1 MTEFDFSEDHIKKTL
16 RITLIV
22 EIPLAVVFTVVF
34 SLILSDFDVKEASIV
49 ACGALLLSG
58 PGLVI
63 GTRRANR
70 SLRRM
75 RVLSD
80 EDKIVKQC
88 GKSQQL
94 ISWDNIIKVKVIE
107 NPKGDVEKIRLYTK
121 NKREM
126 WLAGFEEMRG
136 IASLIKKKIS
146 GNILV
151 ETKQGSKFDSGNPI
165 FAAIVFTGW
174 MFFLCLIASIGIEAF
189 EMFMILFILC
199 AGTWMLI
206 FRPLTKFNASDK
218 WFEITSSVSLI
229 FCGILLFVLVVL
241 KWKLLY

>member
-1 MTEFDFSEDHIKKTL
+1 MSEFDFSEDHIKKTH
-16 RITLIV
+16 RIILIV
-22 EIPLAVVFTVVF
+22 VIPLTVVFAVVF

-58 PGLVI
+58 TCLVI

-121 NKREM
+121 DKREM
-126 WLAGFEEMRG
+126 WLAGFEEMKG

-146 GNILV
+146 RNILI
-151 ETKQGSKFDSGNPI
+151 ETKRSKFDWGSPI
-165 FAAIVFTGW
+165 FVAIVFIGW
-174 MFFLCLIASIGIEAF
+174 MFFLCLIASIGIEAI
-189 EMFMILFILC
+189 EMFMILFILGT
-199 AGTWMLI
+199 GTWSLI
-206 FRPLTKFNASDK
+206 YRPLTKFNLSDK
-218 WFEITSSVSLI
+218 WFEITSSVLLI
-229 FCGILLFVLVVL
+229 FCGISLFVILVL
-241 KWKLLY
+241 KGKFLY